1 MRRNAAS
8 LLTTLAAVLA
18 LWFILS
24 RLRIVV
30 LVNIPWWGLLVLGF
44 ALFLAIDYVL
54 QRVLGRN

>member
-24 RLRIVV
+24 RLHIVV
-30 LVNIPWWGLLVLGF
+30 LVNVPWWGLLVLGF

-54 QRVLGRN
+54 HRVLGRN

>member
-8 LLTTLAAVLA
+8 LLTTLAAVLT